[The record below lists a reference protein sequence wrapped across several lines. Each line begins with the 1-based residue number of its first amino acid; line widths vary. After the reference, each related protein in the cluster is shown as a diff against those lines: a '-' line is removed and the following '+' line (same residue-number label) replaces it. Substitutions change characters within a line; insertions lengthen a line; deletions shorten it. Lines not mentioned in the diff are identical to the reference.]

1 MESIILCM
9 SGTQL
14 QRRIELEIRKNKDK
28 QILGRSSG
36 DNALAE
42 ASELRIRQL
51 TSKYNELCKVS
62 GLQPK
67 KQRMNIS
74 NYRRIAV

>member
-1 MESIILCM
+1 M

-36 DNALAE
+36 DNTLAE

-51 TSKYNELCKVS
+51 TSKYNELCRVS

-67 KQRMNIS
+67 KDKMS
-74 NYRRIAV
+74 VPSYRRIAV